1 MSRKIIILSLILIQ
15 GMLSF
20 AQEEGDEPIP
30 VSKKNTNSQKFLIAF
45 STSTYTDILISPIK
59 FHNTATGKTDVQ
71 GNPIFGEIPFQ
82 SMQYN
87 IISLGLEP
95 RYNLK
100 EFDDNTALTLASPV
114 SFGIGVTTPVD
125 PDKLE
130 VNGSSGFGSIQI
142 PIILKLF
149 LGNGSTYNTEKDFGF
164 NIGGGLELNKIGLIN
179 LSGESDK
186 FNKAFVMPCVTAGI
200 LFMRG
205 DSPLEVNFKY
215 GFGSMTTQ
223 DINSQGDPLLDN
235 NGLPYRR
242 TARGQTLKLSFTY
255 LMNY

>member
-1 MSRKIIILSLILIQ
+1 MSRKILIASFIFLQGILAN
-15 GMLSF
+15 
-20 AQEEGDEPIP
+20 AQEEGSEP
-30 VSKKNTNSQKFLIAF
+30 VSKKNAASQKFLIAF

-59 FHNTATGKTDVQ
+59 FHYTATGNTDAQ
-71 GNPIFGEIPFQ
+71 GNPTFASIPFQ

-114 SFGIGVTTPVD
+114 SFGIGVTAPVD
-125 PDKLE
+125 DLK
-130 VNGSSGFGSIQI
+130 VKGSSGFGSLQI
-142 PIILKLF
+142 PVILKLF

-164 NIGGGLELNKIGLIN
+164 NIGGGFELNKIGIIN

-186 FNKAFVMPCVTAGI
+186 YNKAFVMPCVTAGI

-215 GFGSMTTQ
+215 GFGSLRTQ
-223 DINSQGDPLLDN
+223 DVNGQGDPLTDN
-235 NGLPYRR
+235 TGVPYRR
-242 TARGQTLKLSFTY
+242 TARGQTIKLSFTY